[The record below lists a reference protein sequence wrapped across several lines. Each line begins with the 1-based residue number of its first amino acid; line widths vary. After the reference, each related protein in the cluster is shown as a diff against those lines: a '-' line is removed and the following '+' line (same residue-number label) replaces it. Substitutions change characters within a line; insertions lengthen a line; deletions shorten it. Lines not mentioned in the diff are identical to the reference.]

1 MMKNTVLALFIGLAL
16 LIQPVGSAL
25 ARQDDVRLP
34 ELFSRLQQTADLQE
48 ARLIEGLIWS
58 LWFESGDL
66 AIDRMIA
73 AGNDAMGAGRFD

>member
-48 ARLIEGLIWS
+48 ARLIE
-58 LWFESGDL
+58 
-66 AIDRMIA
+66 
-73 AGNDAMGAGRFD
+73 